1 MPWSRRS
8 ERQYGMDGSTY
19 PVSMSKICC
28 AGSHFVKSRLSP
40 LGGATIR
47 QSDARWVAPRRRL
60 GFKILAL
67 PIVQTVQ
74 QHPRDHIAMAQRL
87 LRLDSTALSPL
98 VRRWTQQSGINTL
111 NRVYSRTVPLG
122 IERLPRKCSM
132 LPELRIGRYVL
143 CGPIL
148 RVRRSPT
155 GRRKPTCCKDVLHST
170 EPFLVYL
177 REQAWK
183 PILACRDM
191 GRSTADTSG
200 GMLVG

>member
-98 VRRWTQQSGINTL
+98 VRLWTQQSGINTL

-143 CGPIL
+143 WTDSSGQEESNRQEEAYL
-148 RVRRSPT
+148 LQ
-155 GRRKPTCCKDVLHST
+155 GRTPFDGAFSGLPSGAGLETDSCLPRYGAQHS
-170 EPFLVYL
+170 
-177 REQAWK
+177 
-183 PILACRDM
+183 
-191 GRSTADTSG
+191 
-200 GMLVG
+200 